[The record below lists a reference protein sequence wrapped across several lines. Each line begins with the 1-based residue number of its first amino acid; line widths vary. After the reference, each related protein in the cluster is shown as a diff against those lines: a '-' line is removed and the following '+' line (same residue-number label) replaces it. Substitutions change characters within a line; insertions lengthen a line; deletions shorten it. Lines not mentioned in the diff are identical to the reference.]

1 MTEHYNLPV
10 LYTEEERRQYAAWG
24 IKKEKTLLPFAVI
37 AIGIDLLG
45 LAVLVVYLFAVR
57 SREPYFS
64 AFLSTWG
71 NVIGSVSY
79 WVTLAAMILVLKP
92 LDLLFDLIFKK
103 PADPKMLHLEPW
115 EDGVFYHLSCKE
127 KVLQQGRLSWEE
139 WKQAVNPDTNRIYIE
154 GQWLTIGANTLETI
168 YPEEN
173 RKPWR
178 DHPEEKIDGTIRLAT
193 IQKNME
199 GYLASLEEKKR
210 EAEWRKANG

>member
-1 MTEHYNLPV
+1 M
-10 LYTEEERRQYAAWG
+10 
-24 IKKEKTLLPFAVI
+24 
-37 AIGIDLLG
+37 
-45 LAVLVVYLFAVR
+45 
-57 SREPYFS
+57 
-64 AFLSTWG
+64 
-71 NVIGSVSY
+71 IGSVSY

-103 PADPKMLHLEPW
+103 P
-115 EDGVFYHLSCKE
+115 
-127 KVLQQGRLSWEE
+127 
-139 WKQAVNPDTNRIYIE
+139 AVNPDTNRIYIE

-173 RKPWR
+173 RKLWR

-199 GYLASLEEKKR
+199 GYLASLKEKKR